1 MGYIAI
7 VDYGA
12 GNLMS
17 VHNTLDYLGYE
28 NKIAASADVIENA
41 AGVILPGVGAFPDA
55 MAALTDSG
63 LTEAVLKAAK
73 EKPFLGICLGMQM
86 LFEESDEVRLCR
98 GLGLLPGRIERIE
111 TSLKLPQIGWNA
123 LDILRP
129 NAMTEGL
136 ENGSYVYF
144 VHSFM
149 AHPADENDLAAVT
162 DYGTRVPAMVAKG
175 NLFGCQFHPEKS
187 GALGLK
193 LLETDGG
200 GKMRVIPA
208 IDLKDGQCVR
218 LQKGDYGTAHK
229 VAENPVETA
238 QRFLDAGADLVH
250 MVDLDAAKDGSHA
263 NYGVVEQ
270 VIRETGA
277 TVELGGG
284 IRSMQD
290 VETVIALG
298 VSRVIIGSAA
308 VRDLEF
314 VAEAVKKYGDKIVVG
329 IDAKSE
335 TVRTDGWLGDSGE
348 NYIAFAER
356 MESIG
361 VRHII
366 FTDIDKDGMLA
377 GPNFDQL
384 AALRASVSCEIIA
397 SGGVSTLED
406 ITGLKK
412 LGIDGAIAGKA
423 VYTGTLDL
431 KKAISEAK

>member
-55 MAALTDSG
+55 MAALTGSG
-63 LTEAVLKAAK
+63 LTDAVLKAA
-73 EKPFLGICLGMQM
+73 ETKPFLGICLGMQM
-86 LFEESDEVRLCR
+86 LFEESDEVRPCR

-111 TSLKLPQIGWNA
+111 TALKLPQIGWNA

-149 AHPADENDLAAVT
+149 AKPSDENDLAAVT
-162 DYGTRVPAMVAKG
+162 DYGTRVPAMVARG
-175 NLFGCQFHPEKS
+175 HLFGCQFHPEKS
-187 GALGLK
+187 GEVGLQM
-193 LLETDGG
+193 L
-200 GKMRVIPA
+200 R
-208 IDLKDGQCVR
+208 
-218 LQKGDYGTAHK
+218 
-229 VAENPVETA
+229 
-238 QRFLDAGADLVH
+238 RFLEAGASLIH
-250 MVDLDAAKDGSHA
+250 MVDLDAAQDGSHA

-290 VETVIALG
+290 VETVLALG

-308 VRDLEF
+308 VRHPEF

-335 TVRTDGWLGDSGE
+335 TVRTDGWLDDSGE

-356 MESIG
+356 MESYG
-361 VRHII
+361 VKNII

-384 AALRASVSCEIIA
+384 AAVRASVSCEIIA

-406 ITGLKK
+406 IAGLKK

-431 KKAISEAK
+431 AKAIKEAE